1 VLFEIG
7 LEELPARFI
16 DDAEQQLYDQTVEW
30 LRKNRMDYRELAT
43 FSTPRRL
50 TVLIKS
56 IAEQQTSMT
65 EAVRGPAEKIA
76 KDDEGNWTRA
86 ALGFT
91 KGQGATVDDIYI
103 QDVKGTPYIFVEKHT
118 EGLPTEKI
126 LPSFKDIITSIQF
139 PQNMRWAEETLSY
152 ARPIRWLVALYNN
165 EVVPFEIAHV
175 KTSNRTNG
183 HRFLGETVT
192 INDPLQYEQQ
202 LKDNY
207 VIVNKLKR
215 EKLIVEGINELAES
229 NNFKISIDDDLLREV
244 CHLVEYPTVFL
255 GEYEQSFLSLPA
267 EVLITSMKEHQRY
280 FPVTNSNEEL
290 LPYFVGVRNGDAYN
304 LDTVIRGN
312 EKVLHAR
319 LADAVFFYE
328 EDQKHT
334 VADHLATLDRVVFH
348 EKLGTIG
355 DKTKRIKHM
364 TKHLTNLLSIDANM
378 TKNALRAA
386 SICKF
391 DLPTLMVNEFPE
403 LQGVMGEKYALIA
416 GEEEEVARAIREHY
430 LPAHTTDHLPMSQ
443 IGAIISLADK
453 LDTIVGCISIG
464 LTPSGSRDPYGLR
477 RQAVAVLRI
486 LLEEK
491 WKMTLESL
499 VDKALE
505 QYTELDLIDQVTIDM
520 KQSILNFFKLRATY
534 LLSNQHIEQ
543 DVIEATLHN
552 DIGSFPF
559 TVEKAR
565 LLSKRRSDPNYK
577 VIQEELMRVLNM
589 ASSTKL
595 TTETV
600 DSSLFKTDSE
610 RQLYEQLENVRRDVN
625 EAQKRLDA
633 KSTLEH
639 IESLATP
646 IHTFFENNMVMDK
659 NKSLKNNRLTL
670 IHQVADVI
678 LKFADLTKIQWRQ
691 HF

>member
-1 VLFEIG
+1 
-7 LEELPARFI
+7 
-16 DDAEQQLYDQTVEW
+16 
-30 LRKNRMDYRELAT
+30 
-43 FSTPRRL
+43 
-50 TVLIKS
+50 
-56 IAEQQTSMT
+56 
-65 EAVRGPAEKIA
+65 
-76 KDDEGNWTRA
+76 
-86 ALGFT
+86 
-91 KGQGATVDDIYI
+91 
-103 QDVKGTPYIFVEKHT
+103 
-118 EGLPTEKI
+118 

-139 PQNMRWAEETLSY
+139 PQNMRWGEETVSY

-183 HRFLGETVT
+183 HRLLGETVT

-290 LPYFVGVRNGDAYN
+290 LPYYVGVRNGDAYN
-304 LDTVIRGN
+304 LDAAIRGN

-364 TKHLTNLLSIDANM
+364 TKHLTNLLSNDANM

-386 SICKF
+386 AICKF

-416 GEEEEVARAIREHY
+416 GEEEDVARAIREHY

-453 LDTIVGCISIG
+453 LDTIVGCI
-464 LTPSGSRDPYGLR
+464 
-477 RQAVAVLRI
+477 A
-486 LLEEK
+486 
-491 WKMTLESL
+491 
-499 VDKALE
+499 
-505 QYTELDLIDQVTIDM
+505 
-520 KQSILNFFKLRATY
+520 
-534 LLSNQHIEQ
+534 
-543 DVIEATLHN
+543 
-552 DIGSFPF
+552 
-559 TVEKAR
+559 
-565 LLSKRRSDPNYK
+565 
-577 VIQEELMRVLNM
+577 
-589 ASSTKL
+589 
-595 TTETV
+595 
-600 DSSLFKTDSE
+600 
-610 RQLYEQLENVRRDVN
+610 
-625 EAQKRLDA
+625 
-633 KSTLEH
+633 
-639 IESLATP
+639 
-646 IHTFFENNMVMDK
+646 
-659 NKSLKNNRLTL
+659 
-670 IHQVADVI
+670 
-678 LKFADLTKIQWRQ
+678 
-691 HF
+691 